1 MFLQGGLFDETNELL
16 LTNDIFD
23 NLEGNTPWKIT
34 DNVFLVVSENKA
46 EVIVSGYDVK
56 LSKKSERLVIK
67 EGENI
72 FYEIPF
78 FRISHISIQS
88 KGVSISSDL
97 IEEVTKRGIVIS
109 FVSYSGKP
117 YALISSP
124 NLNAVIKTK
133 RKQIESYSNY
143 KGVIFSKEIVKG
155 KVLNQIYTIRYAIK
169 NLDNK
174 DSIRVKI
181 DEIEREL
188 SFLEEIKGNNIDE
201 VRLKLLSLEA
211 RCGKIYW
218 DCFREIIKGFADFK
232 NREHRGSVSPI
243 NSLLNYGY
251 GMLYSIVWGAV
262 LNAGLEPFAGFLHV
276 DEPGRPSMV
285 LDMVEEFRA
294 PIVDRVVISFVKLGK
309 NIEIENGLLNLST
322 RKEFSQKVIERLESY
337 EYFEGSKYKVK
348 SIIQIQARKAASFFR
363 DEIEYKSY
371 SFKW

>member
-46 EVIVSGYDVK
+46 EVVVSGYDVK

-67 EGENI
+67 EGENV

-97 IEEVTKRGIVIS
+97 IEEATKRGIVIS
-109 FVSYSGKP
+109 FVSYNGKP
-117 YALISSP
+117 YALVSSP
-124 NLNAVIKTK
+124 NLNAVIKTR
-133 RKQIESYSNY
+133 RKQIESYSNC
-143 KGVIFSKEIVKG
+143 KGVIFSKEIVRG
-155 KVLNQIYTIRYAIK
+155 KISNQISTIKYATK

-174 DSIRVKI
+174 DFIKSKI
-181 DEIEREL
+181 EEIEKELGFLDEIQ
-188 SFLEEIKGNNIDE
+188 GNNVDE
-201 VRLKLLSLEA
+201 VRLKLLSIEA

-218 DCFREIIKGFADFK
+218 DCFREIIKGFGDFK
-232 NREHRGSVSPI
+232 SREHRGSVSPI

-262 LNAGLEPFAGFLHV
+262 LNAWLEPFAGFLHV

-294 PIVDRVVISFVKLGK
+294 PIVDRVVISFVKSGK

-348 SIIQIQARKAASFFR
+348 SIIQIQSRRAASFFR